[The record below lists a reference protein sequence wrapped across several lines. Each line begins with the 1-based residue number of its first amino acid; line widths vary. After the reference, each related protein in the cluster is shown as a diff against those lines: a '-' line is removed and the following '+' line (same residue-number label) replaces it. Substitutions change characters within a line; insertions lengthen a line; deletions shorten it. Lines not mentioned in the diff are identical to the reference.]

1 MENSTPF
8 GPDNPQPPAG
18 FSPPPLRPPPVIS
31 VPHQALPKPRKSIG
45 WMITALV
52 LLCLLGLSLLFNLSG
67 FLDKLVPANVA
78 SMHRTSGPRM
88 EEMVTEYARGSDKI
102 AVIRIEGVIM
112 SDLVDGTYGL
122 VDMVRE
128 QLKRAAND
136 EDVKAV
142 LLKVDSPGGEVLASD
157 EIYRAV
163 LKFQKD
169 SRKPVVASMGNV
181 AASGGYYVSAPCQ
194 WIVANEMTITG
205 SIGVIMSGF
214 NYRGL
219 MDKVGVRPEVF
230 KSGKFK
236 DMLRGSKKDDEIT
249 TEERKMIQ
257 DLIDETFQQF
267 KTVVRE
273 GREFAAGQN
282 QKQSEKGKALVTNWA
297 EFADGRIF
305 SGKEALRHGFVDE
318 VGNFQTAVARAKKLA
333 GISDAS
339 LIQYQPIYDLSHFLR
354 LFGKSEA
361 TTVKV
366 DVGLDLPKLKA
377 GQLYFLAPT
386 FVR

>member
-1 MENSTPF
+1 
-8 GPDNPQPPAG
+8 
-18 FSPPPLRPPPVIS
+18 
-31 VPHQALPKPRKSIG
+31 
-45 WMITALV
+45 
-52 LLCLLGLSLLFNLSG
+52 
-67 FLDKLVPANVA
+67 VA
-78 SMHRTSGPRM
+78 H
-88 EEMVTEYARGSDKI
+88 
-102 AVIRIEGVIM
+102 
-112 SDLVDGTYGL
+112 
-122 VDMVRE
+122 
-128 QLKRAAND
+128 
-136 EDVKAV
+136 
-142 LLKVDSPGGEVLASD
+142 
-157 EIYRAV
+157 
-163 LKFQKD
+163 
-169 SRKPVVASMGNV
+169 
-181 AASGGYYVSAPCQ
+181 
-194 WIVANEMTITG
+194 EMTITG
-205 SIGVIMSGF
+205 SIGVILHSY
-214 NYRGL
+214 NYREL
-219 MDKVGVRPEVF
+219 MNKVGLRPEVF

-267 KTVVRE
+267 KTVVQE
-273 GREFAAGQN
+273 GRQFAAGQN
-282 QKQSEKGKALVTNWA
+282 QKQSEKGKALVANWA

-333 GISDAS
+333 GLSEAS